1 MGLSEIDKFK
11 CELNKMSAYS
21 KLSFPLYI
29 EVTDTNVVQALSK
42 VHLCFDKLVN
52 EVNSYGVAD
61 VSLLVA
67 SPEKSLENARFINIS
82 REEAI
87 KVKTR
92 ISIGLLVE
100 ADLSNLNGFWDKTK
114 ALGQIIDR
122 LDSFCDTLG
131 REKNHS
137 AYLDRS
143 GIVDSNT
150 KTS

>member
-92 ISIGLLVE
+92 ISIGLLMVFGIKRKP
-100 ADLSNLNGFWDKTK
+100 LV
-114 ALGQIIDR
+114 
-122 LDSFCDTLG
+122 
-131 REKNHS
+131 
-137 AYLDRS
+137 RS
-143 GIVDSNT
+143 LIG
-150 KTS
+150 